1 MDMGARL
8 NEKQSTP
15 RKGTETS
22 MLWGGCMAFMETIY
36 TPQGDGNYCRIL
48 SVCFMLTK
56 QSTPR
61 KGTET
66 SCSARPKILAQE
78 TIYTPQ
84 GDGNASETP
93 DEPVAEET
101 IYTPQ
106 GDGNCA
112 LSMSLWLCVFE
123 TIYTPQGDGKPLI
136 IRVAYTTARSTLRPV
151 RGRKRKR
158 NCFLEIEHTKTPQGD
173 NFHQR
178 SVMCFERSQ
187 RARLLWL
194 PAARHR

>member
-1 MDMGARL
+1 
-8 NEKQSTP
+8 
-15 RKGTETS
+15 
-22 MLWGGCMAFMETIY
+22 MAQYLCPMETIY
-36 TPQGDGNYCRIL
+36 TPQGDGNPSL
-48 SVCFMLTK
+48 SEVQPYLRRK

-66 SCSARPKILAQE
+66 YEEGTEIAEWNAKQSTPRKGTE
-78 TIYTPQ
+78 T
-84 GDGNASETP
+84 GNALLLLP
-93 DEPVAEET
+93 YFLRET